1 MCGFITVVGKN
12 LNHINKN
19 FFFHASKKNIHR
31 GPDQQSYFF
40 DNNILCCAQTLKIT
54 KRSQFS
60 DQPYKSK
67 NGKFIITLN
76 GQIYNYKQLI
86 EDLKE
91 DFHFRFKNELEVI
104 EKLFIK
110 FGINF
115 VNHLNGMFAISIWD
129 IKKKTLYLFT
139 DHFGIK
145 PIYYT
150 KYNDNWF
157 FSSEIKD
164 LKSFIPHHHFK
175 EDKESVA
182 KFLKYSIANNNEN
195 TFYKNIKK
203 FPYANIGIFKDNNFK
218 KKCFWELKIQN
229 NHKPDYVKLTQLFSK
244 NFNLYSNTSIKKSF
258 AISSGIDS
266 NFILQQSINDK
277 SYNIKKD
284 LSVISE
290 IKKYHYVSEYR
301 KNVNFFDKYPFKID
315 LYSNKKIL
323 EPSKLENL
331 EYITEQPV
339 HSSNIYVSL
348 LKRKYLKSKN
358 YNVLISG
365 HGSDEIF
372 GGYQR
377 AFFDYMFELDNLKN
391 KDYFL
396 DFINISRNYL
406 GMNKNQILK
415 QFKNFKKNLGFN
427 FRYFKNIES
436 FFKKDY
442 LKAYH
447 FTNEIYYSSDQRK
460 NFLKFRLKQHIFK
473 HDLPYALTIE
483 DKISMSSSIET
494 RVPFLNKFLVEN
506 IFKIDSKYFL
516 ENGLNKNILRNIS
529 RRLNHF
535 QNWYSKKYQLPGDD
549 YLFLKKHIDKFVIEK
564 IQDDSDLDEIINKKN
579 IIKQMKNLKKNKISK
594 NFFIFRLLSYQ
605 RWKSQN
611 V

>member
-1 MCGFITVVGKN
+1 MCGFITIVGKN
-12 LNHINKN
+12 LSHINKN

-31 GPDQQSYFF
+31 GPHQQSYFF
-40 DNNILCCAQTLKIT
+40 DSNILCSAQTLKIT

-60 DQPYKSK
+60 DQPYRSK
-67 NGKFIITLN
+67 NGRFIITLN

-86 EDLKE
+86 EDLKK

-104 EKLFIK
+104 EKLFVK

-150 KYNDNWF
+150 KYNNNWF

-164 LKSFIPHHHFK
+164 LKLFIPHYHFK

-182 KFLKYSIANNNEN
+182 KFLKYSITNNNEN

-203 FPYANIGIFKDNNFK
+203 FSYAKIGIFKDNNFK
-218 KKCFWELKIQN
+218 KRCFWELKIQN
-229 NHKPDYVKLTQLFSK
+229 NQKPDYVKLTQLFSK

-290 IKKYHYVSEYR
+290 IKKYHYESEYR
-301 KNVNFFDKYPFKID
+301 KNVNFFDKYPIKID

-323 EPSKLENL
+323 EPSNLENL

-348 LKRKYLKSKN
+348 LLRKYLKNKN

-372 GGYQR
+372 GGYTR
-377 AFFDYMFELDNLKN
+377 AFFDYMFELDNQKN
-391 KDYFL
+391 KDYFF
-396 DFINISRNYL
+396 DFIDISRNYL
-406 GMNKNQILK
+406 GMNKNLILK
-415 QFKNFKKNLGFN
+415 QYNNFKKNLGFN
-427 FRYFKNIES
+427 FRYFQNIKS
-436 FFKKDY
+436 FFIKDY
-442 LKAYH
+442 LKAYS
-447 FTNEIYYSSDQRK
+447 FTNNMYYSSDQRK

-483 DKISMSSSIET
+483 DKISMSNSIET

-529 RRLNHF
+529 QRLSHF
-535 QNWYSKKYQLPGDD
+535 QNWYGKKYQLPGDD
-549 YLFLKKHIDKFVIEK
+549 YLFLKKHIDKFVLEK
-564 IQDDSDLDEIINKKN
+564 VQDDPSLDEIINKK
-579 IIKQMKNLKKNKISK
+579 K
-594 NFFIFRLLSYQ
+594 
-605 RWKSQN
+605 
-611 V
+611 